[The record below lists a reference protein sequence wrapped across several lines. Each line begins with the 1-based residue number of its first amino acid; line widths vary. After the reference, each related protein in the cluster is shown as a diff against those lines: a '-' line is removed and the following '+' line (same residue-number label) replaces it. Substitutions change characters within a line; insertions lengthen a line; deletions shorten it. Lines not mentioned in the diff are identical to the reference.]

1 MKLLTLSLLNLLQL
15 SYESEVPAYAA
26 AQLSMS
32 LLEDQELKAELA
44 ECREQAYAGL
54 NADIGDYVKQ
64 VQILVHTKIGVAQKR
79 ALEKQLA
86 DLEAE
91 ILALSN

>member
-1 MKLLTLSLLNLLQL
+1 MGGGGSKAK
-15 SYESEVPAYAA
+15 EEV
-26 AQLSMS
+26 
-32 LLEDQELKAELA
+32 A
-44 ECREQAYAGL
+44 ECREQAYAAL

-64 VQILVHTKIGVAQKR
+64 VQILVYTKIGVAQKR

-91 ILALSN
+91 IVALSN